1 MVLFNDKEIRKALV
15 AVSVEQVLRDIGTPT
30 YEKVVHQLYQE
41 YHCYLPDC
49 FEHPEYLNKILK
61 QLFGNSSGTVVD
73 SIKNRLEEFSSQKSI
88 NDFLV
93 AISK

>member
-1 MVLFNDKEIRKALV
+1 MVLFNDNEIRKALV
-15 AVSVEQVLRDIGTPT
+15 TVSVEQVLHDIGTPT
-30 YEKVVHQLYQE
+30 YEKVIHQLYQE

-61 QLFGNSSGTVVD
+61 QLFGNSYLTIVD
-73 SIKNRLEEFSSQKSI
+73 SIKNRLKDFSSQKSI

-93 AISK
+93 SISK